1 MDASDWPRDGVWIQ
15 WGLPLARVRSYGVK
29 RAGGGVTANRARVE
43 GVIESVLQGFLRS
56 MRGRSIR
63 RQTIAVFAVGVG
75 YRNVSG
81 GRARGVCGRM
91 GGMGLMGLMERMELD
106 ECF

>member
-1 MDASDWPRDGVWIQ
+1 
-15 WGLPLARVRSYGVK
+15 
-29 RAGGGVTANRARVE
+29 
-43 GVIESVLQGFLRS
+43 